1 MTDTELLEAILAELE
16 GIALQLV
23 YLDVMVGDVYDV
35 LSSGVQVVRWIFPWA
50 LMCSLI
56 YIWRSIWRRLDNVD

>member
-1 MTDTELLEAILAELE
+1 MTDTELLEAILLELE
-16 GIALQLV
+16 GISLQLV
-23 YLDVMVGDVYDV
+23 YVDSLVSDVHDV